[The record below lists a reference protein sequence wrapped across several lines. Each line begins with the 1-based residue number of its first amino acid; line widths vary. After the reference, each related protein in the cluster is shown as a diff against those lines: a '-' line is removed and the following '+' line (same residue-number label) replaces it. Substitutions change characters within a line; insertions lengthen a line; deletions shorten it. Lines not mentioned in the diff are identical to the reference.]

1 MILSFLRKIAIFM
14 AKFSN
19 RWRTLLK
26 FLLSV
31 VIFYFLFEEVLKK
44 ITIQEVLTSISL
56 VDRNLL
62 LFFCLNSLIGALIL
76 ALRYK
81 VMMQIKGLEVSL
93 VNCFLIGLVRNFF
106 VDLIPA
112 RIGSLVQIYLFP
124 RYLGADYSFAVSAF
138 AHMIL
143 LEIFCVGMLI
153 FIISGFSLLVYNLAP
168 SFIVAVII
176 AGVSLLAYIL
186 IFRLPKF
193 VNWAERR
200 VNSMFLKKCSADFE
214 ALSSRGSALTNLLA
228 LTFLQRLYKYISY
241 WLLLLALVKS
251 FGFSESN
258 FPFLKVIY
266 AFFFAELAVSLPV
279 FTVGGV
285 GAFQSGWVLMFH
297 QLGFTEENFGN
308 IIAITSFSH
317 HIITQVWGLILGIM
331 GVVLLF
337 LIGHKFFLKNVTL
350 NKFTWGASAL
360 WPGLALLAPSFKVEV
375 LKAPSI
381 EISFPSQICS
391 NCSLL
396 FDSFDG
402 QQGVIFLF
410 TSNEQRKISYGKVNQ
425 FPFIDTKEQVVWTTT
440 SPAISK
446 YVGGK
451 IAKFNLKSQNWEII
465 TEGTFPW
472 LANSGVIFEKDRRKV
487 VLLSESG
494 EKTLYQSE
502 RGEIAKPS
510 ISMDGKLL
518 AFTSSEPS
526 RWSVKV
532 VDLMKQEE
540 LFVSKGCQINF
551 GDGNSLSYVRILE
564 SKETEI
570 VVLDQSFK
578 AKKII
583 SDVLGRKKLYF
594 PFVFRDWILLGASRN
609 LEDTPEKGN
618 FDIFAVNL
626 VTEEVLQITN
636 SNLLNRFPRLF
647 KNQS

>member
-14 AKFSN
+14 AIFSN
-19 RWRTLLK
+19 KWKTALK
-26 FLLSV
+26 FLLTV
-31 VIFYFLFEEVLKK
+31 VIFYFLLEEVLKK
-44 ITIQEVLTSISL
+44 ITIQEVIKSISL
-56 VDRNLL
+56 VDQNLL

-106 VDLIPA
+106 VDLLPA
-112 RIGSLVQIYLFP
+112 RLGSLVQIYLFP
-124 RYLGADYSFAVSAF
+124 RYLGADYSFALSAF

-168 SFIVAVII
+168 AFIVTVII
-176 AGVSLLAYIL
+176 AGVCLLAYIL
-186 IFRLPKF
+186 IFRLPKL

-200 VNSMFLKKCSADFE
+200 VNLLFLKKFSADFE

-228 LTFLQRLYKYISY
+228 LTFLQRLYKYVSY

-279 FTVGGV
+279 FTIGGV

-308 IIAITSFSH
+308 IIAVTSFSH
-317 HIITQVWGLILGIM
+317 HIITQVWGLLLGII
-331 GVVLLF
+331 GVVLLL
-337 LIGHKFFLKNVTL
+337 LIGHQYLLKKIAL
-350 NKFTWGASAL
+350 NKFTWGALAL
-360 WPGLALLAPSFKVEV
+360 WPVLALLAPSFKGEFR
-375 LKAPSI
+375 KAASI
-381 EISFPSQICS
+381 DISFPSQICT
-391 NCSLL
+391 NCSLV

-402 QQGVIFLF
+402 QQGVIFLI
-410 TSNEQRKISYGKVNQ
+410 TNNGQQKIQYGKVSQ
-425 FPFIDTKEQVVWTTT
+425 FPFIDTKEQVVWATT

-446 YVGGK
+446 YAGGK
-451 IAKFNLKSQNWEII
+451 IAKFNIKSQSWEII

-472 LANSGVIFEKDRRKV
+472 LANSGAIFEKDRSKV
-487 VLLSESG
+487 VLFSESG
-494 EKTLYQSE
+494 EKTIYQSD

-518 AFTSSEPS
+518 AFTSSEPVK
-526 RWSVKV
+526 WSVKV
-532 VDLMKQEE
+532 VDLIKQKE

-551 GDGNSLSYVRILE
+551 GDGNSLSYVRMLE

-570 VVLDQSFK
+570 VVLDQSLK
-578 AKKII
+578 VKKII
-583 SDVLGRKKLYF
+583 SDVSGRKKLYF
-594 PFVFRDWILLGASRN
+594 PFVFGDWVILGASKN

-647 KNQS
+647 KNQP